1 MARYRDVFA
10 APEFRV
16 LWAAQVFSVAGDQL
30 ARVALTVLVYARTG
44 SARLEAAAYEASIAP
59 QFAGGLLSGLSD
71 RWPRR
76 TVMIGCDLARA
87 PLAALM
93 AVPRMPCGAMTGVLR
108 AVTALGTPFGAARS
122 ALYPDVLGDA
132 YPLGTA
138 VTMTTYQAA
147 QVAGFVAGGAVVGAF
162 GARAAVLADAGTF
175 LASAGLLALG
185 VRGRPAPAA
194 GRLTLGR
201 QAVRVP
207 MLLGWLSAFCNVPE
221 GIAVPLPALRAAG
234 RLTHARS
241 WPRPRWGPRLAR
253 WPWPGWRGRTR
264 GSGSPCPWRS
274 ARAASWPWPPCGP
287 AFPGFS

>member
-1 MARYRDVFA
+1 
-10 APEFRV
+10 
-16 LWAAQVFSVAGDQL
+16 
-30 ARVALTVLVYARTG
+30 
-44 SARLEAAAYEASIAP
+44 
-59 QFAGGLLSGLSD
+59 
-71 RWPRR
+71 
-76 TVMIGCDLARA
+76 MIGCDLARA

-93 AVPRMPCGAMTGVLR
+93 AVPRMPCGAMIGVLC
-108 AVTALGTPFGAARS
+108 AVTALGTPFGAAGS

-147 QVAGFVAGGAVVGAF
+147 QVAGFVADGAVVGAF

-175 LASAGLLALG
+175 LAWGLLALG
-185 VRGRPAPAA
+185 VRGRPAPSA

-207 MLLGWLSAFCNVPE
+207 MLLGWLSAFYNVPE
-221 GIAVPLPALRAAG
+221 GIAVPLPALPAAG
-234 RLTHARS
+234 RLPRARS

-253 WPWPGWRGRTR
+253 WPWPGWQGRTR

-274 ARAASWPWPPCGP
+274 ARAASWP
-287 AFPGFS
+287 